1 MTLHRNNL
9 RQDIKKTHKSQISV
23 KKIYLNLFKK
33 RDVNGNYFDLLTKN
47 LKNPLGFAWPPKTCC
62 GRQWTQKH
70 LQVLLPATELIEVYF
85 GYAMRAAFCAPV
97 RGFDGG

>member
-1 MTLHRNNL
+1 M
-9 RQDIKKTHKSQISV
+9 K
-23 KKIYLNLFKK
+23 LF
-33 RDVNGNYFDLLTKN
+33 RPSTVTKQ
-47 LKNPLGFAWPPKTCC
+47 LKNSLGFAWPPKTCC

-97 RGFDGG
+97 RGFMGG